1 MKEFDLTLAICAYN
15 CEKYITYTLD
25 SIENQTFKNFDLVII
40 DDCSTDDTAKVIN
53 KYFEKNPRQYLFHHF
68 EENQGLCGGRVWV
81 EHNIRTKY
89 LMFMDADD
97 LLYPTYVETLYKK
110 ITSDPD
116 IMVVGCYVE
125 YINSIGDK
133 IGGGIF
139 LGETTK
145 EGFYKKASNNKLIFS
160 IATSMYNREIAL
172 KVGGHNNI
180 GFPKGKPRYQDYC
193 EDLDLWTRMSDL
205 YTEGKAIIVI
215 PQILYQYRKHQSA
228 MSVNSIGMIL
238 RMRHIKTNLKRRRS
252 GKRELTFIEFQEQM
266 SDEEYQK
273 LEKDAIAADS
283 LRQSYYQLKSGNI
296 IKGFNSLLKSIR
308 NNPLYIVDKVKHNI
322 LRMK

>member
-1 MKEFDLTLAICAYN
+1 MKNNLTVAICVYN
-15 CEKYITYTLD
+15 CENYIALTLD
-25 SIENQTFKNFDLVII
+25 SLMKQTFNNFDLIII
-40 DDCSTDDTAKVIN
+40 DDCSTDSTVEVIN
-53 KYFEKNPRQYLFHHF
+53 KYFEKNPRQYQLHHF
-68 EENQGLCGGRVWV
+68 KENQGLCGGRVWV
-81 EHNIRTKY
+81 EHNIQTKY

-116 IMVVGCYVE
+116 IMAVGCYVE
-125 YINSIGDK
+125 YINSYGEK

-172 KVGGHNNI
+172 RVGGHNNM
-180 GFPKGKPRYQDYC
+180 GFPEGKPRYQDYC

-228 MSVNSIGMIL
+228 MSANSIGMIL
-238 RMRHIKTNLKRRRS
+238 RMRHIKTNLKRRRR
-252 GKRELTFIEFQEQM
+252 GERELTFIEFREQI
-266 SDEEYQK
+266 SDEEYRK
-273 LEKDAIAADS
+273 LEKDATAADC

-296 IKGFNSLLKSIR
+296 IKGFSSLLKSIR
-308 NNPLYIVDKVKHNI
+308 NNPSYIVDKVKHNI
-322 LRMK
+322 LKQK